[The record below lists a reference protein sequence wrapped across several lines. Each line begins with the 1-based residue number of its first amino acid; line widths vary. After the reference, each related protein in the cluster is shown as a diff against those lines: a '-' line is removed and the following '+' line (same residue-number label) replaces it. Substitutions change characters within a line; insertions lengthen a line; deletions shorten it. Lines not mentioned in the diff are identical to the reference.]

1 MNRKIAKKLI
11 TWKNSAQRK
20 PLILRGARQ
29 VGKTFSLKEF
39 GQKEFRNCHYFNF
52 EEDERIAQI
61 FEKDLKPQ
69 RIIDELRFY
78 RNSNI
83 DPGQDIVI
91 FDEIQRCGRAL
102 TSLKYFYEEMPHCAL
117 CAAGSLLGVTDRTK
131 PAMKWTIEE
140 LEKKRKEDLHRR
152 FVRRS

>member
-69 RIIDELRFY
+69 RIIDELRLY

-83 DPGQDIVI
+83 DPGRDIVI

-102 TSLKYFYEEMPHCAL
+102 TSLKYFYKKCPIVQCAPQGRFL
-117 CAAGSLLGVTDRTK
+117 GS
-131 PAMKWTIEE
+131 P
-140 LEKKRKEDLHRR
+140 
-152 FVRRS
+152 

>member
-1 MNRKIAKKLI
+1 MEKFGSTKAADF
-11 TWKNSAQRK
+11 TWCAAGWQDVFAQ
-20 PLILRGARQ
+20 
-29 VGKTFSLKEF
+29 EF

-52 EEDERIAQI
+52 EEDERISQI

-102 TSLKYFYEEMPHCAL
+102 TSLNIFTKKCPIVQCAPQ
-117 CAAGSLLGVTDRTK
+117 GRFLG
-131 PAMKWTIEE
+131 
-140 LEKKRKEDLHRR
+140 
-152 FVRRS
+152 